1 MHILSAYYELGYYGL
16 SRDKSFNL
24 ILIKLYSEIGWHKN
38 LTQSRTKKIKDFDDL
53 ITSQVLCSSKKKH
66 LLFRQYNAMSKEMGL
81 QILGLSTKYLA
92 CQDK

>member
-53 ITSQVLCSSKKKH
+53 ITSQVLCSSKKKT
-66 LLFRQYNAMSKEMGL
+66 LIISTIQCYL
-81 QILGLSTKYLA
+81 QGDGPADLRPEHKISCLPG
-92 CQDK
+92 